1 MKSLKKILLVF
12 VLFIIY
18 IFLLA
23 TGSVS
28 QNAINVSVI
37 QETTVIPLG
46 NIAGIKLYTN
56 GVLVVGM
63 TPIDKVKPYEEIDI
77 KEGDRI
83 TKVND
88 NIVNNTEELIRTNK

>member
-46 NIAGIKLYTN
+46 NIAGLKLYTN

-63 TPIDKVKPYEEIDI
+63 TPINKVKPYEEIDI

-83 TKVND
+83 TKIND

>member
-1 MKSLKKILLVF
+1 MKSFKKILLVF